1 MMEHRVA
8 VVAWSSGVTA
18 AAIAAAALFATSEK
32 QPFSNPW
39 VILFVVIGAAAFV
52 LLVAA
57 GIPDAAAWGADGFRA
72 VFRRERP
79 AGLEMTRWSYTSD
92 GMRSPATYTA
102 LEVTVP
108 GSSFMRQPEDP
119 PWIRYVILV
128 GCGPTGPDFDARAA
142 RTRFLAFL
150 DESPV
155 SDLVSALSA
164 VPDDAAWS
172 KRATHD
178 SAFDAVLTSGGDND
192 AVASARCELP
202 DGTQRFGRDAR
213 CATFIIHVEA
223 SRASTSRAQ
232 AGWIEWA
239 DRITRVL
246 QAVPA
251 AADFLSGQLGLEV
264 LADPPPQAAI
274 RLETPKDLAQLIGT
288 SGLDPLPG
296 KQHMSQAIGF
306 FTASPEGTSPRD
318 AAEQMIQHVLRVSL
332 NMDI

>member
-1 MMEHRVA
+1 M
-8 VVAWSSGVTA
+8 TA
-18 AAIAAAALFATSEK
+18 GAIAAAALFATQEK
-32 QPFSNPW
+32 YPFSNPW
-39 VILFVVIGAAAFV
+39 VILFVVIGAVAFL
-52 LLVAA
+52 LLVVA
-57 GIPDAAAWGADGFRA
+57 GIPDVAAWVADGFRA
-72 VFRRERP
+72 VFQRERP
-79 AGLEMTRWSYTSD
+79 PELELTRWSYTSD
-92 GMRSPATYTA
+92 GMRSPAAYTA

-108 GSSFMRQPEDP
+108 GSSFMGQPEDLS
-119 PWIRYVILV
+119 WIRYAILV

-150 DESPV
+150 DEPPV
-155 SDLVSALSA
+155 SDLATALST

-172 KRATHD
+172 KKAAHD
-178 SAFDAVLTSGGDND
+178 SAFDAVLTSGGGDD
-192 AVASARCELP
+192 AVASARLELP

-213 CATFIIHVEA
+213 RAALIIHVEK
-223 SRASTSRAQ
+223 SRADTSRAQ
-232 AGWIEWA
+232 AGWVEWA

-251 AADFLSGQLGLEV
+251 VADFLSGQLGLEV
-264 LADPPPQAAI
+264 LADPPPQVAI

-296 KQHMSQAIGF
+296 KQHLRQAISY
-306 FTASPEGTSPRD
+306 FTASPDGASAGD